1 MDAESLDKLRKY
13 YFVYGMRF
21 ELIKGKIKIKYSIEV

>member
-1 MDAESLDKLRKY
+1 MDAESLQKLRQK

-21 ELIKGKIKIKYSIEV
+21 ELIKGKIKITYSIEV

>member
-1 MDAESLDKLRKY
+1 MEEESLKKLRQY

-21 ELIKGKIKIKYSIEV
+21 ELIKGKIKITYTIEV

>member
-1 MDAESLDKLRKY
+1 MKSEQIQKLRQY

-21 ELIKGKIKIKYSIEV
+21 ELIKGVIKITYTIEV